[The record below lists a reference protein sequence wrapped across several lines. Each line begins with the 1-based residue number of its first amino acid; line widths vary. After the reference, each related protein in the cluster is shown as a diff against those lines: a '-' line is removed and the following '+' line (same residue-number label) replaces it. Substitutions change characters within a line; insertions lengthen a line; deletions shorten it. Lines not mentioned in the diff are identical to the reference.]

1 MNKKVVS
8 ATLGIMCLILTLA
21 IIVQYKTV
29 KDANKIAGASG
40 INSELK
46 SEVLIWKEKY
56 DEAYK
61 KLETS
66 EKELEKQREEA
77 SKKDTTSSE
86 IERDLKKSKKHIE
99 RVRFMTSHP
108 WDFTDVQGKGIVLTV
123 ADNKNVTSESIS
135 ALDSISNYL
144 IHDSDLLTLINELKN
159 AGAEAISIN
168 DERITNSTSI
178 TCDGNVVLVNGNKI
192 SSPFVIKAIGSQ
204 EALLGAIKRPGGF
217 LEELEQYG
225 LVSSVKKQ
233 SKITIN
239 KYSGIIDYKY
249 IRK

>member
-86 IERDLKKSKKHIE
+86 SERALKLANAVIG
-99 RVRFMTSHP
+99 T
-108 WDFTDVQGKGIVLTV
+108 TDVQGKGIIITV

-144 IHDSDLLTLINELKN
+144 IHDSDLLTLVNELKN